1 MSAVRRFLEAEG
13 KRLRSLVVFG
23 SSVYNPARAR
33 DLDILVV
40 INKLEEAREK
50 AKLEFEIAKLLKSFV
65 EKPVDVVLLDEDSLK
80 ENMEPGGVA
89 LGLLAGYLVLYDEL
103 GLEKLVSEAAEKVAS
118 KGFILQ
124 KGSKRINFGA
134 LAKARRSR
142 MGP

>member
-1 MSAVRRFLEAEG
+1 MKRFLEAEG

-23 SSVYNPARAR
+23 SSVYNTLRAR

-40 INKLEEAREK
+40 INKLEDAREK
-50 AKLEFEIAKLLKSFV
+50 AKLEFEVAKLLKGFV
-65 EKPVDVVLLDEDSLK
+65 EKPADVVVLDEDSLK

-89 LGLLAGYLVLYDEL
+89 SGLLAGYLVLYDEL
-103 GLEKLVSEAAEKVAS
+103 GLEKLVAEAAEKVAS
-118 KGFILQ
+118 EGFTLQ
-124 KGSKRINFGA
+124 KGGRKINFGA